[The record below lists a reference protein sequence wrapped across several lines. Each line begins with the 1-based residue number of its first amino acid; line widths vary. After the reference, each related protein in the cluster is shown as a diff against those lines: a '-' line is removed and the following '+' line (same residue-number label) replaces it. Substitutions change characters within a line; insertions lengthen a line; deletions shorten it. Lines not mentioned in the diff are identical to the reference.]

1 MSVVIWGRRAGA
13 FAGLKEARIE
23 PWPLI
28 ADAVVQAVIVTL
40 LTFSMPAVADGSL
53 MLSAW
58 HVGFLLGHHCRIKG
72 WRYLQADIQV
82 IDSLFAG

>member
-28 ADAVVQAVIVTL
+28 ADAVVQAVEAATL
-40 LTFSMPAVADGSL
+40 LT
-53 MLSAW
+53 MLT
-58 HVGFLLGHHCRIKG
+58 FLT
-72 WRYLQADIQV
+72 
-82 IDSLFAG
+82 